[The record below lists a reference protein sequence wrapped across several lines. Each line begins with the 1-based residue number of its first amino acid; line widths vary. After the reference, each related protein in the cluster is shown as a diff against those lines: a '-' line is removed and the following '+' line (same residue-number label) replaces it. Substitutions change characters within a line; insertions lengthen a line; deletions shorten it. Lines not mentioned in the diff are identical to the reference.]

1 MDSIDFIDKD
11 WGLWIPWIS
20 LIKIAD
26 YGFHRFHWQRLGI
39 MDSMDFIDKDC
50 GLWIPWISLIK
61 IADYGFHRF
70 H

>member
-1 MDSIDFIDKD
+1 
-11 WGLWIPWIS
+11 
-20 LIKIAD
+20 
-26 YGFHRFHWQRLGI
+26 

-61 IADYGFHRF
+61 IADYDSMDFIDKDCGLWIAWISLIKIADYGFHGI